1 MTADATHATHGSQA
15 PQAPQAPQARLESP
29 TLAASARF
37 FASKATPRILVPL
50 LAVLV
55 ALRVQAGSFG
65 WRDALLVV
73 VILGLEPFTE
83 WVIHVY
89 VLHAKPI
96 TRRNGK
102 VFDLHAA
109 RKHREHH
116 RNPNDPDT
124 AFVPLPDLA
133 ALLAIV
139 TVVFAVASWFT
150 WSVFLT
156 AMVTGVGMLLTYE
169 WTHFLMHTAYK
180 PKGRYYRSIWRSHR
194 LHHFKNEHYWMG
206 VTVTLGDRV
215 LGTYPDKS
223 EVENSPTAR
232 TLGVTVD

>member
-1 MTADATHATHGSQA
+1 MSTESTHAPLGN
-15 PQAPQAPQARLESP
+15 QARLASP
-29 TLAASARF
+29 TLGASARF

-50 LAVLV
+50 LALLV
-55 ALRVQAGSFG
+55 VLRVQAGSFG
-65 WRDALLVV
+65 WRDALMVA

-89 VLHAKPI
+89 VLHAKPVR
-96 TRRNGK
+96 RRNGK

-133 ALLAIV
+133 GLLVIMAL
-139 TVVFAVASWFT
+139 VFALASLGT
-150 WSVFLT
+150 WTVFLT
-156 AMVTGVGMLLTYE
+156 GMVTGVGMLLTYE